1 MLEDN
6 SKLLITAVRATRV
19 LTFILNVTSTRH
31 RKDRN
36 PNVVTRIPQI
46 LDFFLLNPRTR
57 AARVL
62 DAKQVYASQQN
73 LWSSCPLQLYS
84 PMLLEAQVLGQIALL
99 KTKYGIFIVYLA
111 GLISSLLFT
120 QGKPQ
125 EVRLSN
131 LTAAKGKLDQP
142 TIKSW
147 PQPSKFSNQ

>member
-1 MLEDN
+1 MIPILPN
-6 SKLLITAVRATRV
+6 FFRTSSKLEFLLKFSYKYAVSSMDSSSC
-19 LTFILNVTSTRH
+19 FFE
-31 RKDRN
+31 
-36 PNVVTRIPQI
+36 
-46 LDFFLLNPRTR
+46 FFLLNPRTR

-99 KTKYGIFIVYLA
+99 KTKYGTFIVYLT

-142 TIKSW
+142 TTKS
-147 PQPSKFSNQ
+147 